1 MTKKAR
7 HGSSQRQLRV
17 GELVRKG
24 LSDILRSGE
33 IRHPDVADASITV
46 TEVRLSPDL
55 RNATVF
61 VLPLGGRN
69 AEPAL
74 EGLRLCAPYLRGRL
88 AREVELR
95 YAPALSFLLDDSFD
109 QAGRVEALLEKVIDL
124 SDGDGNG
131 EPPD

>member
-1 MTKKAR
+1 MTKRAR

-24 LSDILRSGE
+24 LSDILRGGE
-33 IRHPDVADASITV
+33 IHHPDVAEASITV

-61 VLPLGGRN
+61 VFPLGGKN
-69 AEPAL
+69 AKAVL
-74 EGLRLCAPYLRGRL
+74 EGLGLCAPFLRGRL

-95 YAPALSFLLDDSFD
+95 HAPALSFLLDDSFD
-109 QAGRVEALLEKVIDL
+109 QAERVEALLART
-124 SDGDGNG
+124 GDING
-131 EPPD
+131 VAGEGETPD

>member
-1 MTKKAR
+1 MTKRAR

-24 LSDILRSGE
+24 LSDILRDGD
-33 IRHPDVADASITV
+33 IRHPDVAGASITV

-69 AEPAL
+69 SEPVL
-74 EGLRLCAPYLRGRL
+74 EGLRLCAPFLRGRL
-88 AREVELR
+88 ARKVELR
-95 YAPALSFLLDDSFD
+95 YAPALSFLLDESFD
-109 QAGRVEALLEKVIDL
+109 QAGRVEALLDKVVDL
-124 SDGDGNG
+124 SEGGGEG

>member
-1 MTKKAR
+1 MTKRVR
-7 HGSSQRQLRV
+7 HGASQRQLRV

-61 VLPLGGRN
+61 VIPLGGKN
-69 AEPAL
+69 AEAVL
-74 EGLRLCAPYLRGRL
+74 EGLGLCTPFLRGRL

-95 YAPALSFLLDDSFD
+95 HAPALSFLPRERHHPANNSGAL
-109 QAGRVEALLEKVIDL
+109 AGRHSAAAT
-124 SDGDGNG
+124 SPGS
-131 EPPD
+131 

>member
-1 MTKKAR
+1 MTKRAR

-24 LSDILRSGE
+24 LSDILRGGD

-46 TEVRLSPDL
+46 TEVRLSLDL

-61 VLPLGGRN
+61 VLPLGGKN

-74 EGLRLCAPYLRGRL
+74 EGLRLCAPFLRGRL

-95 YAPALSFLLDDSFD
+95 YAPALSFVLDESFD
-109 QAGRVEALLEKVIDL
+109 QAGRVEALLEKVVDVSEIE
-124 SDGDGNG
+124 G
-131 EPPD
+131 EGETPD